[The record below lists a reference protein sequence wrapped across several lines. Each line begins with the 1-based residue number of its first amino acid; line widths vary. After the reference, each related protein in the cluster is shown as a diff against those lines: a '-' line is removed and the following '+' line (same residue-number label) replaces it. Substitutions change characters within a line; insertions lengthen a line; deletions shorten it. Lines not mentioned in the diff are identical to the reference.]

1 MTRNRDRLDPDKQAR
16 YDELTKLVDTN
27 LELIIK
33 DRDLYQK
40 NLGLDNSVAS
50 SYTVGSNIYSIEG
63 E

>member
-1 MTRNRDRLDPDKQAR
+1 LTRNTDRLDPDKQAR

-40 NLGLDNSVAS
+40 NLGLDN
-50 SYTVGSNIYSIEG
+50 
-63 E
+63 